1 MPIKFL
7 VKLFAETTTKKKK
20 DNIKL
25 EVDIT
30 PIAETYL
37 KQIW

>member
-7 VKLFAETTTKKKK
+7 VKLFAETTTKKN
-20 DNIKL
+20 DNIEL

-30 PIAETYL
+30 PTTETYL
-37 KQIW
+37 KQIL